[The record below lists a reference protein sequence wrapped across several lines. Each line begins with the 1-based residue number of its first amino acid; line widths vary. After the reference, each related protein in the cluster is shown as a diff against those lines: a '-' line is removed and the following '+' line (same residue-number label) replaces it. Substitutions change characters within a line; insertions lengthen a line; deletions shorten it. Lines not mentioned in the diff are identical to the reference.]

1 MTPQF
6 TNPLPIHLKSR
17 SLAPAR
23 MLAAAA
29 GALMLFLAVAPRA
42 AAQTPTLFVVRGMPM
57 HSKLSENFLPQPEL
71 TKADIGQ
78 IKIGGKVV
86 PVTDFQPL
94 LNGPHGLQLM
104 VLLDSWQML
113 GSTPGQFDAIKQFFH
128 DMPPNVEI
136 GVGWMLQGKVVV
148 AQPFT
153 TDRDLAGKALVA
165 KTRQEAA
172 NPRNDNGNPYMC
184 LGYLAAHWPTP
195 DPGKLRAVLMF
206 GDGTIRSNAMSN
218 SGDQVDPNISGA
230 GAEMEI
236 AGIVSYPFFWQDNVV
251 ADPNRSSGS
260 AVEAADNFSQMDA
273 LTGGSALVEGMFAP
287 GSLGPLLNRLYS
299 TLKSEAVLT
308 VSDPDKPGNKSRI
321 DLKSTRDDIKLFGA
335 DQIVSGNKLK

>member
-1 MTPQF
+1 
-6 TNPLPIHLKSR
+6 
-17 SLAPAR
+17 
-23 MLAAAA
+23 
-29 GALMLFLAVAPRA
+29 
-42 AAQTPTLFVVRGMPM
+42 
-57 HSKLSENFLPQPEL
+57 
-71 TKADIGQ
+71 
-78 IKIGGKVV
+78 
-86 PVTDFQPL
+86 
-94 LNGPHGLQLM
+94 
-104 VLLDSWQML
+104 
-113 GSTPGQFDAIKQFFH
+113 
-128 DMPPNVEI
+128 
-136 GVGWMLQGKVVV
+136 
-148 AQPFT
+148 
-153 TDRDLAGKALVA
+153 
-165 KTRQEAA
+165 
-172 NPRNDNGNPYMC
+172 
-184 LGYLAAHWPTP
+184 
-195 DPGKLRAVLMF
+195 MF